1 MDSLINAAA
10 RALAAGDPISA
21 LKLVALRN
29 DAAGLALR
37 GIAMAQLGEPVRAR
51 ELLRNAAR
59 TFGAKEAVAR
69 ARCVVAEAEVAL
81 ASRDLGWAAK
91 TLDAAR
97 ITLEKHGDQVNAL
110 HARYLGIRR
119 LLLVGELDAVE
130 QALSADPSM
139 LPPALQVTHELVV
152 AYLAMRRLQ
161 AKDARAALTRAV
173 RLARRAA
180 IPALMAEVEAL
191 HEALQAPAARLLAN
205 GTERMLLLDEVEQLL
220 ASRLLIVD
228 DCRHVVRRG
237 GTMVRLARRPVLQ
250 GLVRVLAEAWP
261 ADVPRDALIA
271 RAFRLRSADESQ
283 RVRLRV
289 EIGRLRRLLRPL
301 AQIHATA
308 RGFVLA
314 PRGKAKVAVLARPV
328 EEKHAGVL
336 ALLAD
341 GESWSTSALAQ
352 ALGASQR
359 TVQRTLDAL
368 ATAGKVQPV
377 GKGRARRWLTA
388 PLRGFTTPL
397 LLPGAL
403 PGD

>member
-10 RALAAGDPISA
+10 RALAAGDPIGA

-37 GIAMAQLGEPVRAR
+37 GIAMAQLGEPARAR

-59 TFGAKEAVAR
+59 AFGAKEAVAK

-97 ITLEKHGDQVNAL
+97 LTLEKHGDQINAL
-110 HARYLGIRR
+110 HARYLEIRR

-130 QALSADPSM
+130 QALAADPSR

-161 AKDARAALTRAV
+161 AKDARAALARAV
-173 RLARRAA
+173 QLARRAA

-205 GTERMLLLDEVEQLL
+205 GTERMLQLDEVEQLL

-228 DCRHVVRRG
+228 DCRHVIRRG
-237 GTMVRLARRPVLQ
+237 SAMVRLAKRPVL
-250 GLVRVLAEAWP
+250 LALARALAEAWP
-261 ADVPRDALIA
+261 ADVARDALIA
-271 RAFRLRSADESQ
+271 RAFRLRIADESH
-283 RVRLRV
+283 RARLRV

-301 AQIHATA
+301 AQIQATT

-314 PRGKAKVAVLARPV
+314 PRGGDKVVVLARPV

-368 ATAGKVQPV
+368 ATTSKVQPV

-397 LLPGAL
+397 LLPGSL